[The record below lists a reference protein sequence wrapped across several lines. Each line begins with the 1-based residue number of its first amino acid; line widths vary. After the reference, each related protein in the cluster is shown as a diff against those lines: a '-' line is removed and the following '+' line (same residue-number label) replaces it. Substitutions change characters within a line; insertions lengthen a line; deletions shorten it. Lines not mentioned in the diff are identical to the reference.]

1 VEKFNFVEKRASLQL
16 ADGSYK
22 FDKMIMAPDFWSER
36 AVTIAADKYLFGD
49 MENSIA
55 ELVLRVASHIAEMNR
70 YNIGNDDELYWD
82 LTYML
87 LNQRAAFNS
96 PVWFNVGVG
105 PKLGVKGS
113 AHNFYWDREIGEILP
128 CHDTYQRPQG
138 AACFIQSV
146 DDTMESIMRLATSE
160 AMLFKYG
167 SGTGTDLSTIR
178 SSRERLSNGGIPS
191 GPLSFM
197 RIYDQIAMVV
207 KSGGKTRR
215 AAKMQ
220 SLKNSH
226 PDIIEFIECKWR
238 EELKA
243 KALVAAGYSSGLD
256 GEAIQSAFYQNSNIS
271 VRVSDEFMRAVE
283 MHETYDTIAVTTGE
297 PIDKLNASKVLM
309 QIAEATWKCGD
320 PGLQFDDTINY
331 WHTCK
336 NSGRINASN
345 PCCFT
350 GDTLVKTSK
359 GDMTFEELMSTWD
372 LPYAFAWDFETN
384 MPVLR
389 KIKKVWR
396 SGDSERLVK
405 VTTDRG
411 ITVECTP
418 EHRFY
423 LRDGSSVEAQ
433 DLKSGM
439 ALVGI
444 CELPRRL
451 DGTLGFRNGFT
462 HVNVESV
469 SFVEKCVPVYD
480 MEVEDVHNFT
490 VTSPGNLHGIV
501 VHNSEYMFLDDS
513 ACNLASLN
521 LIKYLDDNDNFKVL
535 DFARDIRTLIRSMD
549 ALVDGCSYPTA
560 KIAENSHRFRP
571 LGLGYCNL
579 GGLLMAIGVPY
590 DSDAG
595 RAIASEITSYMTAV
609 AYHESALLARDAGA
623 FEGFDSNRE
632 PMLDVIKAHMK
643 YSKELASGRYLIDA
657 ATIEE
662 TWDIALSA
670 GDNCGYRNAQVT
682 VLAPTGTISLFMDA
696 ETGGIEPFLGLISY
710 KKLVGGGT
718 LTKASQLVERGLR
731 RLGYDGEHLDKILEY
746 IKNHNNVLTDLV
758 KHEHQ
763 NVFETSF
770 GAQALPWR
778 AHIDMMAAVQP
789 FLSGAISKCVT
800 GDTVITTDRGLVRIG
815 DLYRGETEDSFS
827 PIDLAVD
834 SGKRTIHASEFYF
847 GGVRDVFEV
856 ATSDG
861 RKIRGT
867 APHRLMVATNEGL
880 TWKRITEIEDG
891 DYIAIKLGSEMWG
904 NKTNVE
910 LSSISPLYGSQ
921 KAIQLPSEIDEDL
934 ALLLGMIT
942 ADGSIVRSTYTVSIC
957 KNEVSVLDT
966 FDRIMLDKF
975 GLVSRRAPAST
986 DRGSASLVSSKS
998 LCEWFDAIGFSKDYI
1013 PDVIMQGPRRHAI
1026 AYLSGLYLDGYI
1038 GQSVSICQ
1046 KRRTLLDDV
1055 QRIWDN
1061 LGVHTYFTDNFVNGL
1076 NYPVLHVHSHH
1087 RKYAADLIDWLEAH
1101 KQKRAYELEN
1111 GQDRRVFP
1119 MYREYI
1125 KNVIREKG
1133 ATQEFRSVMDGRTQN
1148 ITMPTAASA
1157 VGKLGINI
1165 NPEVFDYEY
1174 VLAVSV
1180 NHVGQE
1186 AVYDLSIPE
1195 DHSFVANGIVNH
1207 NTVNMPNDATA
1218 DDIYNAYHYAWRSGL
1233 KSIAIY
1239 RDGSKATQPESSK
1252 KDDHVVD
1259 TSKKIE
1265 SDHIPDAK
1273 KMVEPQPM
1281 TEEMLEKM
1289 AMDFDSFDLQ
1299 VFDTLRE
1306 LVSTSGRTRLP
1317 DTRNSVTH
1325 KFDIAGHEGY
1335 LTVGLYKNGQPGELF
1350 ITISKEGST
1359 IAGLLGVVGTLF
1371 SMAVQSGVPLSRICD
1386 KFIYSKFE
1394 PSGWTNN
1401 PEIGYAHSIVD
1412 YIFRWLKM
1420 RFVDAPIETEKDP
1433 MPNKETV
1440 KIKIKNSEIVTGE
1453 PCKNCGGT
1461 TVPSGACWVCT
1472 QCGETTGCG

>member
-1 VEKFNFVEKRASLQL
+1 MKQEIKTVEKFNFVEKRASLQL

-22 FDKMIMAPDFWSER
+22 FDKKIKAPDFWSER

-49 MENSIA
+49 MEDGIA
-55 ELVLRVASHIAEMNR
+55 ELVSRVVSHISQMNR
-70 YNIGNDDELYWD
+70 DNIGTDDEFYCD
-82 LTYML
+82 LSNIL
-87 LNQRAAFNS
+87 LDQRAAFNS

-105 PKLGVKGS
+105 PTLGVKGS
-113 AHNFYWDREIGEILP
+113 AHNFYWDRDIDEILP
-128 CHDTYQRPQG
+128 CDDTYQHPQG

-146 DDTMESIMRLATSE
+146 DDTMESIMRLAASE

-220 SLKNSH
+220 SLKSAH

-297 PIDKLNASKVLM
+297 QIDKLNASKVLM

-345 PCCFT
+345 PC
-350 GDTLVKTSK
+350 
-359 GDMTFEELMSTWD
+359 
-372 LPYAFAWDFETN
+372 
-384 MPVLR
+384 
-389 KIKKVWR
+389 
-396 SGDSERLVK
+396 
-405 VTTDRG
+405 
-411 ITVECTP
+411 
-418 EHRFY
+418 
-423 LRDGSSVEAQ
+423 
-433 DLKSGM
+433 
-439 ALVGI
+439 
-444 CELPRRL
+444 
-451 DGTLGFRNGFT
+451 
-462 HVNVESV
+462 
-469 SFVEKCVPVYD
+469 
-480 MEVEDVHNFT
+480 
-490 VTSPGNLHGIV
+490 
-501 VHNSEYMFLDDS
+501 SEYMFLDDS

-521 LIKYLDDNDNFKVL
+521 LIKYIDDRDNFKVL

-560 KIAENSHRFRP
+560 QIAENSHRFRP

-579 GGLLMAIGVPY
+579 GGLLMALGVPY

-595 RAIASEITSYMTAV
+595 RAIASEITSYMTAI
-609 AYHESALLARDAGA
+609 AYYESAMIAKSVGA
-623 FEGFDSNRE
+623 FDGFDHNRE
-632 PMLDVIKAHMK
+632 PMLEVVSAHWK
-643 YSKELASGRYLIDA
+643 HSKELASVGRLIDGM
-657 ATIEE
+657 TIDDA
-662 TWDIALSA
+662 WSNAYADGRIH
-670 GDNCGYRNAQVT
+670 GYRNAQVT

-731 RLGYDGEHLDKILEY
+731 KLGYGGEMLESILEF
-746 IKNHNNVLTDLV
+746 IKDNNHVLTDLV

-763 NVFETSF
+763 KVFETSF
-770 GAQALPWR
+770 GAQSLPWK

-789 FLSGAISKCVT
+789 FLSGAISK
-800 GDTVITTDRGLVRIG
+800 
-815 DLYRGETEDSFS
+815 
-827 PIDLAVD
+827 
-834 SGKRTIHASEFYF
+834 
-847 GGVRDVFEV
+847 
-856 ATSDG
+856 
-861 RKIRGT
+861 
-867 APHRLMVATNEGL
+867 
-880 TWKRITEIEDG
+880 
-891 DYIAIKLGSEMWG
+891 
-904 NKTNVE
+904 
-910 LSSISPLYGSQ
+910 
-921 KAIQLPSEIDEDL
+921 
-934 ALLLGMIT
+934 
-942 ADGSIVRSTYTVSIC
+942 
-957 KNEVSVLDT
+957 
-966 FDRIMLDKF
+966 
-975 GLVSRRAPAST
+975 
-986 DRGSASLVSSKS
+986 
-998 LCEWFDAIGFSKDYI
+998 
-1013 PDVIMQGPRRHAI
+1013 
-1026 AYLSGLYLDGYI
+1026 
-1038 GQSVSICQ
+1038 
-1046 KRRTLLDDV
+1046 
-1055 QRIWDN
+1055 
-1061 LGVHTYFTDNFVNGL
+1061 
-1076 NYPVLHVHSHH
+1076 
-1087 RKYAADLIDWLEAH
+1087 
-1101 KQKRAYELEN
+1101 
-1111 GQDRRVFP
+1111 
-1119 MYREYI
+1119 
-1125 KNVIREKG
+1125 
-1133 ATQEFRSVMDGRTQN
+1133 
-1148 ITMPTAASA
+1148 
-1157 VGKLGINI
+1157 
-1165 NPEVFDYEY
+1165 
-1174 VLAVSV
+1174 
-1180 NHVGQE
+1180 
-1186 AVYDLSIPE
+1186 
-1195 DHSFVANGIVNH
+1195 
-1207 NTVNMPNDATA
+1207 TVNMPNDAIA

-1259 TSKKIE
+1259 TNKKIE
-1265 SDHIPDAK
+1265 SDHIPDAE
-1273 KMVEPQPM
+1273 KMVEPKPM
-1281 TEEMLEKM
+1281 TSEMLEKM
-1289 AMDFDSFDLQ
+1289 AMDFDSVDLQ

-1306 LVSTSGRTRLP
+1306 LVSTSGRVRLP
-1317 DTRNSVTH
+1317 QTRNSLTH

-1335 LTVGLYKNGQPGELF
+1335 FTVGLYDNGQPGELF

-1394 PSGWTNN
+1394 PSGWTANQ
-1401 PEIGYAHSIVD
+1401 EIGYAHSIVD

-1420 RFVDAPIETEKDP
+1420 RFVDAPIETKEEP

-1440 KIKIKNSEIVTGE
+1440 KIVIKNSEVATGE
-1453 PCKNCGGT
+1453 PCKNCGGS
-1461 TVPSGACWVCT
+1461 TVQSGACWVCT